1 MRKFLFVA
9 IALGWGVL
17 GQAQTTKSWWSKIDR
32 EFIKKITLSGYRS
45 LSYHDHR
52 VTGDRDAFNTTNYS
66 GQGDRKFTDFGQVN
80 VVGRNVLGIFNFEG
94 TILDS
99 RLTDPQSQ
107 RFSLNYRKGGWGV
120 DAGDIQATM
129 LNTNRF
135 ASINKSIR
143 GASVG
148 YRSGRVALKGV
159 YSEVKGSPRTIALP
173 GNNSAGP
180 YYLQS
185 TYLVIGSES
194 IRVDDVPQTA
204 GTDYTINYESGAIVF
219 VGKSIPLTSTIIAT
233 FEAFGFNERRGTL
246 QAVGASYDTGPG
258 GRFGVTSMRQMS
270 PNRGNSSTRL
280 EKFEGFGAA
289 STPYFLQFEPLPGAV
304 ITIRVNGVLQREFI
318 DYRFDID
325 NPAVFYFTR
334 FMPRTDQ
341 IDVVYTPKPRG
352 TVDGDRDVL
361 GLDYTLPLGKK
372 GSRGALSIQQAIGR
386 LTKTVTPQK
395 GTARGATLTYATGIY
410 RIDAAATD
418 IPRDFVGIETTSFN
432 RNERSYRT
440 SLDADP
446 KGPWTWRL
454 SQSNSSIS
462 TRSTN
467 SQGNLVYTGSRFVTS
482 EASARYE
489 TSESESWRLTQTRQ
503 KTTGLG
509 ATTRIDSS
517 EVSGV
522 HVFGPLRTN
531 LSLVRQGGYSRGT
544 DGIANRFNIMGVKL
558 GSNYFRGPLSVSG
571 NFSILDIS
579 AAGQKGVGRDYDLSV
594 GWSPKTNL
602 RLSTTYAMS
611 DSGSLVT
618 LQKYTSGYGSGYGGN
633 AYTGGLDG
641 TGFASITNLRRWYT
655 TLQYNPTDRLSITA
669 DYRTQRS
676 SGSVSSNSS
685 TSGYGVNLGY
695 EIGGGHRVNLS
706 YDRSLTTFI
715 DSPQTSGI
723 VAYSAYIQGQPKGRI
738 NYALGWN
745 KFGAIGNSV
754 TKQDSGSLFVEMG
767 YFLGGRHRLGFNLND
782 ARTSGYLP
790 QSSSDLGITYSYQ
803 IWRNLGLNA
812 SYRWRKISNQDA
824 SFTSGAYRSNG
835 LDVELSFDFGRW

>member
-1 MRKFLFVA
+1 MCA
-9 IALGWGVL
+9 ATPALS
-17 GQAQTTKSWWSKIDR
+17 QSSKSWWAKLDR
-32 EFIKKITLSGYRS
+32 DILKRITLTGYRS

-52 VTGDRDAFNTTNYS
+52 VTGDREAFNTTNYS

-80 VVGRNVLGIFNFEG
+80 VVGRNVLGILNFEG
-94 TILDS
+94 TVLDS

-107 RFSLNYRKGGWGV
+107 RFSVNYRKGGWGI

-148 YRSGRVALKGV
+148 YRSGKVALKGV
-159 YSEVKGSPRTIALP
+159 YSEVKGSPRTIALQ
-173 GNNSAGP
+173 GNNSSGP

-185 TYLVIGSES
+185 TYLVLGSES
-194 IRVDDVPQTA
+194 IRVDDEPQLA

-219 VGKSIPLTSTIIAT
+219 VNKSIPLTSTIVAT

-246 QAVGASYDTGPG
+246 QAVGASYDMGRG
-258 GRFGVTSMRQMS
+258 GKFGVTSMRQMS
-270 PNRGNSSTRL
+270 PNRGTSSTRL

-289 STPYFLQFEPLPGAV
+289 STPYFLQFEPLAGSV
-304 ITIRVNGVLQREFI
+304 VTIRVNGVLQREFI
-318 DYRFDID
+318 DYRFDTS

-352 TVDGDRDVL
+352 TVDGDRDVI
-361 GLDYTLPLGKK
+361 GLDYTLPLGKRGDQ
-372 GSRGALSIQQAIGR
+372 GSFSVSQAIGR
-386 LTKTVTPQK
+386 LSNTVTPQK
-395 GTARGATLTYATGIY
+395 GTARGAALTYSTGIY
-410 RIDAAATD
+410 RIDASATD

-462 TRSTN
+462 TRTTN
-467 SQGNLVYTGSRFVTS
+467 TQGNLAYAGSRFVTS
-482 EASARYE
+482 EASARYDV
-489 TSESESWRLTQTRQ
+489 SDLESWRISQTRQ
-503 KTTGLG
+503 KTTGLNS
-509 ATTRIDSS
+509 TTRIDSS
-517 EVSGV
+517 EIAGV
-522 HVFGPLRTN
+522 HSFGPLRTN
-531 LSLVRQGGYSRGT
+531 LSLLRQGGYTRGS
-544 DGIANRFNIMGVKL
+544 DGVANSFNILGVKL
-558 GSNYFRGPLSVSG
+558 GSTYFRGPLSVTG
-571 NFSILDIS
+571 NMSLLDIS
-579 AAGQKGVGRDYDLSV
+579 AAGQKGVGRDYDLNI
-594 GWSPKTNL
+594 GWSPSNKL
-602 RLSTTYAMS
+602 RVSTTYAMS

-618 LQKYTSGYGSGYGGN
+618 LQKYSSGYGNGYDGN

-641 TGFASITNLRRWYT
+641 AGFASITNLRRWFT
-655 TLQYNPTDRLSITA
+655 TVQYSPTSRLSMTA

-676 SGSVSSNSS
+676 SGSVSSNSN
-685 TSGYGVNLGY
+685 TSGYGINMAY
-695 EIGGGHRVNLS
+695 ELGGGNRANLS

-723 VAYSAYIQGQPKGRI
+723 IAYSAYLQGQPPGRLT
-738 NYALGWN
+738 YSLGWN
-745 KFGAIGNSV
+745 QFSAIGNST
-754 TKQDSGSLFVEMG
+754 TKQDNGSLFAELG
-767 YFLGGRHRLGFNLND
+767 YFLGGRHRINLNLND

-790 QSSSDLGITYSYQ
+790 QSNSDFGVTYTYQ

-812 SYRWRKISNQDA
+812 SYRWRKVSNRDA
-824 SFTSGAYRSNG
+824 SFTSGAYRASG
-835 LDVELSFDFGRW
+835 FDVELSFDFGRW